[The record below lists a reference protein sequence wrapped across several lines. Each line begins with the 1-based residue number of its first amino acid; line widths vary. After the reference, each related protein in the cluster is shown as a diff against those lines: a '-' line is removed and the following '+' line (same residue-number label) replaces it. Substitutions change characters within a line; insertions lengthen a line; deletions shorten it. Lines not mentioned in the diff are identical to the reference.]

1 MWSAGTL
8 SPQFYVY
15 KQQTTKITVARIIQ
29 KFNGRFEEFY
39 KGMTWIH
46 LKRSEGA
53 VVNSGK
59 ILKQEVERMIST
71 GQRVSDKFVLEFIK
85 RRFNK
90 TMCKQSASCQLKK
103 IGYG

>member
-1 MWSAGTL
+1 M
-8 SPQFYVY
+8 Y
-15 KQQTTKITVARIIQ
+15 KQQTAEITVARIIQ

-39 KGMTWIH
+39 QGMTWIH

-59 ILKQEVERMIST
+59 ILKQEVERMIGA
-71 GQRVSDKFVLEFIK
+71 GQRVSDKFVLEFVK

-90 TMCKQSASCQLKK
+90 T
-103 IGYG
+103 